1 MILQRLFSKSKK
13 EKTLDKIDD
22 KTSKS
27 LKVGGSIAAGSIL
40 GNAILLNKVNNIS
53 EKSKIN
59 SSEKDRKLFEK
70 LADTF
75 KKEGGNLYKDLEGG
89 PCTVSSSMQNL
100 TGAANYLKSHDPSF
114 NPKKSSI
121 FMSGVKDPSFLAHEM
136 GHAHFYDNKKANKLL
151 RVAHKFPIYK
161 SSMEIT
167 PFAAGAI
174 GFKSGKNSVKHEKEG
189 TKESKLSRLSGV
201 GTGLVG
207 STPMFASEVAASHK
221 GLQYLKQ
228 HGADLKQIKRA
239 RKNLAIAGGT
249 YLGIAGLNTAI
260 GEVGR
265 GLGRAYAKMEDKK

>member
-114 NPKKSSI
+114 NPKKSS
-121 FMSGVKDPSFLAHEM
+121 
-136 GHAHFYDNKKANKLL
+136 
-151 RVAHKFPIYK
+151 
-161 SSMEIT
+161 
-167 PFAAGAI
+167 
-174 GFKSGKNSVKHEKEG
+174 SVKLG
-189 TKESKLSRLSGV
+189 YPSIRVLSLWNPLETIRGILIDF
-201 GTGLVG
+201 
-207 STPMFASEVAASHK
+207 FA
-221 GLQYLKQ
+221 
-228 HGADLKQIKRA
+228 
-239 RKNLAIAGGT
+239 
-249 YLGIAGLNTAI
+249 
-260 GEVGR
+260 
-265 GLGRAYAKMEDKK
+265 